1 MVLSSA
7 SRFLNPSTVCGIAF
21 VKSHSPSCLWASI
34 HSGGRSPH
42 YNAERPPSQTPA
54 EAPTWTANVPSLD
67 CQPNTILAVRWFSG
81 PMGSTKQRQMFCLHD
96 MEPFRISRSST
107 WNSIPAHSNSRA
119 AFATIHMHI
128 HWHLAYQCYNEVF
141 GEHEHGW
148 SQDAQAHSQCR
159 SWSQRRL
166 LKISWQCLFK
176 RRYVWLVHGWHQ
188 TF

>member
-1 MVLSSA
+1 MPLGVHTFWGSVASLQRWKTSEPNACGSSN
-7 SRFLNPSTVCGIAF
+7 LNGQRSFAGLPAKHHPCCPLVFWAYGKHPNKDRCSAYMTW
-21 VKSHSPSCLWASI
+21 SHPEYPEL
-34 HSGGRSPH
+34 
-42 YNAERPPSQTPA
+42 
-54 EAPTWTANVPSLD
+54 
-67 CQPNTILAVRWFSG
+67 
-81 PMGSTKQRQMFCLHD
+81 
-96 MEPFRISRSST
+96 ST